1 MKIAEG
7 QESKKAGYKVP
18 FGTVSITPKARHLIN
33 EALESGWVTK
43 GKYVKEFEEK
53 FAALFGMKYGVAVS
67 SGTDADAL
75 ACAALYDFGAKR
87 GDEIIIPALSFV
99 ATGMLYCRPGS
110 PLCLWM

>member
-18 FGTVSITPKARHLIN
+18 FGTVSITPKARKLID
-33 EALESGWVTK
+33 EALETKWVTK

-53 FAALFGMKYGVAVS
+53 FAALFGVKHGIAVS

-75 ACAALYDFGAKR
+75 ACAICHAHGGQGLGNLATR
-87 GDEIIIPALSFV
+87 GFRVRKGRLV
-99 ATGMLYCRPGS
+99 
-110 PLCLWM
+110 